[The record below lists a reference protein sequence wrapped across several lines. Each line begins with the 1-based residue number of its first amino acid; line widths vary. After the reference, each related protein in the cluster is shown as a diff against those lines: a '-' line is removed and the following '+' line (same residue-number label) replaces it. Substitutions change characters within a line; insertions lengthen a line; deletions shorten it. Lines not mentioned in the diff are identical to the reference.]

1 MVKEI
6 SKNDFRELLSFT
18 NKESFFT
25 FNNKFY
31 IQVDGVANIFPLD
44 LMLANIYLSRHEENW
59 INKCPKDFK
68 PGFYRRCADDIF
80 VIFES
85 PEPAHSFRGEI
96 SFKRHYINFTVEQN
110 NIGSLSFLDVKI
122 CRKNGKFVTSVYRKQ
137 HLLESLPVM
146 KVSFQR
152 TKRGDFSTHYF
163 IGVLAYVLISRHFI
177 LKSIIS

>member
-44 LMLANIYLSRHEENW
+44 LMLANISLSRHEENW

-110 NIGSLSFLDVKI
+110 NIGSLSFLDG
-122 CRKNGKFVTSVYRKQ
+122 NQ
-137 HLLESLPVM
+137 HLLEFSPIM
-146 KVSFQR
+146 KVLFQR

-163 IGVLAYVLISRHFI
+163 IGVLTYVLISRHFI